1 MRAGALGPGLA
12 GALQSLRAHLLR
24 STLTVLGIVIG
35 VAAII
40 IVMAVGAGARERV
53 VEQLQSLGG
62 NLLLVVPGSAQTL
75 GARLGSGTRPTLT
88 LADAEAVRR
97 ELSGA
102 LVTAPSVFGR
112 TRVIHGNL
120 NWTTT
125 VQGITPDFL
134 IAREWALTRGRPIS
148 SVDLDRA
155 AKVALLGATLE
166 VRLFPDGLSLGRVIR
181 IAGLPF
187 TVIGVLEAKGQTTTG
202 ADQDDKI
209 MIPLSTAMTRVI
221 GSGRARI
228 GSLDYVM
235 VKMETADQL
244 KPAEAQLRALLRQR
258 HRLARDR
265 PDDFEIRN
273 LAEVQA
279 SREDAAGVLA
289 FWLAA
294 VASVSLVVGG
304 VSIMNI
310 MLVTV
315 SERTREIGLRMA
327 LGARRADI
335 RNQFLIEA
343 LVLSLLGAGLG
354 ILLGIALAQGLGWM
368 KDLPVLISPA
378 AVIGALGLAASA
390 GVLFG
395 LYPALQAARLEPV
408 AALRGE

>member
-12 GALQSLRAHLLR
+12 GALHSLRAHLLR
-24 STLTVLGIVIG
+24 SALTVLGIVIG

-40 IVMAVGAGARERV
+40 IVMAVGAGARAQV

-62 NLLLVVPGSAQTL
+62 NLLLVVPGSAHTL
-75 GARLGSGTRPTLT
+75 GAKLGSGTRPTLT
-88 LADAEAVRR
+88 LADADAVRH

-112 TRVIHGNL
+112 TQVIHGNL

-134 IAREWALTRGRPIS
+134 HAREWALTQGRPIS
-148 SVDLDRA
+148 SMDLERA
-155 AKVALLGATLE
+155 AKVALLGATVE
-166 VRLFPDGLSLGRVIR
+166 GRLFPEGQSPGRVIR

-187 TVIGVLEAKGQTTTG
+187 TVIGVLDAKGQTTTG

-221 GSGRARI
+221 GSGRARV

-244 KPAEAQLRALLRQR
+244 KPAEAHLRALLRQR
-258 HRLARDR
+258 HRLAPDR

-279 SREDAAGVLA
+279 SHEDAAGVLA

-354 ILLGIALAQGLGWM
+354 ILLGIGLAQGLGWI
-368 KDLPVLISPA
+368 KDLPVLIAPA
-378 AVIGALGLAASA
+378 AVLGALGLAASA

-408 AALRGE
+408 AALRAE